1 LQVSLGDLTKK
12 FDSTTVVDRVNLDI
26 ESGRFFCFLGPS
38 GCGKTTTLRMIA
50 GFENPT
56 SGKIMFGGNDIT
68 DVPSHRRNCGM
79 VFQNYALFPHM
90 NVFDNVAYGL
100 RLKRLP
106 GEREWGFGNF
116 NFVQVLPQS
125 MRVNRLSTHEIER
138 RVLQALDMVE
148 LEGFGKRMPSQLS
161 GGQQQR
167 VSLARA
173 LVIEPSVLLL
183 DEPLSNLDAK
193 LRISMRTEIKRI
205 QKDIGITT
213 IYVTH
218 DQEEALSI
226 ADMLVVM
233 RAGRVEQKG
242 SPQSVYRTPSSDFVA
257 DFIGRTNLLKGTLVS
272 LKPRVEIGIGKTK
285 VFVRKEA
292 VAEEVEVGSNVL
304 LSVRPEALEFKK
316 AENTINGVIKMI
328 SYLGALV
335 RYEVETEAGKITIDI
350 HNPESVLKE
359 GDKVK
364 VGFSS
369 EECRVFRG

>member
-1 LQVSLGDLTKK
+1 MEVILKDLTKK
-12 FDSTTVVDRVNLDI
+12 FDGTTAVDKVDLDI
-26 ESGRFFCFLGPS
+26 ESGKFFCFLGPS

-56 SGKIMFGGNDIT
+56 SGRIFFGGNDMT
-68 DVPSHRRNCGM
+68 DIPPHMRNCGM

-90 NVFDNVAYGL
+90 SVFDNVAYGL

-116 NFVQVLPQS
+116 NFMQVLPSS
-125 MRVNRLSTHEIER
+125 MKAPRLSNAEIEN
-138 RVLQALDMVE
+138 RVMQALDMVE
-148 LEGFGKRMPSQLS
+148 LEGFEKRMPSQLS

-173 LVIEPSVLLL
+173 LVIEPSLLLL

-205 QKDIGITT
+205 QKELAITT

-226 ADMLVVM
+226 SDTLVVM
-233 RAGRVEQKG
+233 RAGKIEQKG
-242 SPQSVYRTPSSDFVA
+242 SPQTVYRNPASDFIA
-257 DFIGRTNLLKGTLVS
+257 DFIGRTNLLHGTLVS
-272 LKPRVEIGIGKTK
+272 LKNKAEIAIGK
-285 VFVRKEA
+285 RKMHVKKENIAEDIEA
-292 VAEEVEVGSNVL
+292 GKNVL
-304 LSVRPEALEFKK
+304 ISVRPEALYFKK
-316 AENTINGVIKMI
+316 GENVLEGKIKMI

-335 RYEVETEAGKITIDI
+335 RYEVETEAGSINIDI
-350 HNPESVLKE
+350 HNPERMLKE
-359 GDKVK
+359 GENVL
-364 VGFSS
+364 VGFDSG
-369 EECRVFRG
+369 ECRVFRG

>member
-1 LQVSLGDLTKK
+1 
-12 FDSTTVVDRVNLDI
+12 
-26 ESGRFFCFLGPS
+26 
-38 GCGKTTTLRMIA
+38 
-50 GFENPT
+50 
-56 SGKIMFGGNDIT
+56 
-68 DVPSHRRNCGM
+68 
-79 VFQNYALFPHM
+79 
-90 NVFDNVAYGL
+90 
-100 RLKRLP
+100 
-106 GEREWGFGNF
+106 
-116 NFVQVLPQS
+116 
-125 MRVNRLSTHEIER
+125 
-138 RVLQALDMVE
+138 MVE

-205 QKDIGITT
+205 QKGLGITT

-369 EECRVFRG
+369 EECRVFGDRFI